1 MEHYANQVLVGDFV
15 LRSKEVQECSYAAKR
30 QRKEESSCEQND
42 VHVITQQDLEDH
54 RYSIQDVV
62 VPLISY
68 DSFSS
73 LILRYN
79 VRFPQNSTGEYYQ
92 SLYEQ
97 NCSVPLAQLKE
108 HKNIVYGTL
117 WSDE

>member
-30 QRKEESSCEQND
+30 QRKEESLCEQDD

-68 DSFSS
+68 DLFSS

-117 WSDE
+117 